1 MAYIGLFELFYVCAQ
16 CGMFVME
23 DMPDMASLS
32 SMGEK
37 FRLIREAEGM
47 TRQEFADCVGL
58 PYGTVTNYE
67 VRGKQVTEGAL
78 LKVTKHP
85 KFKKYAYWLSTDET
99 MPEVG
104 QISPALSLD
113 GSCNSDGDRV
123 STETIQKLSR

>member
-1 MAYIGLFELFYVCAQ
+1 
-16 CGMFVME
+16 
-23 DMPDMASLS
+23 MASLS

-85 KFKKYAYWLSTDET
+85 KFKKYET

-113 GSCNSDGDRV
+113 GSCNSEGDRV

>member
-1 MAYIGLFELFYVCAQ
+1 
-16 CGMFVME
+16 
-23 DMPDMASLS
+23 MASLS

-104 QISPALSLD
+104 QISPALLMVPAIRREIAFQPKQSK
-113 GSCNSDGDRV
+113 NYPAEAR
-123 STETIQKLSR
+123 KLVRPAFCLV

>member
-1 MAYIGLFELFYVCAQ
+1 
-16 CGMFVME
+16 
-23 DMPDMASLS
+23 MASLS

-67 VRGKQVTEGAL
+67 VRKQVTEGAL

-113 GSCNSDGDRV
+113 GSCNSEEIAFQPKQSKNYPAEAR
-123 STETIQKLSR
+123 KLVRPAFCLV

>member
-1 MAYIGLFELFYVCAQ
+1 
-16 CGMFVME
+16 
-23 DMPDMASLS
+23 MASLS

-85 KFKKYAYWLSTDET
+85 NLRSMLIGYQQMKRCRRSGKFLR
-99 MPEVG
+99 
-104 QISPALSLD
+104 LSLLMVPAIRREIAFQPKQ
-113 GSCNSDGDRV
+113 SKNYPAEAR
-123 STETIQKLSR
+123 KLVRPAFCLV

>member
-1 MAYIGLFELFYVCAQ
+1 
-16 CGMFVME
+16 
-23 DMPDMASLS
+23 MASLS

-104 QISPALSLD
+104 KFLRLSLLMA
-113 GSCNSDGDRV
+113 SPVWRAIRV
-123 STETIQKLSR
+123 QPKQNKNYPAEARKLVRPAFCLV

>member
-1 MAYIGLFELFYVCAQ
+1 MWYV
-16 CGMFVME
+16 VMG

-113 GSCNSDGDRV
+113 GSCNSEGDRV

>member
-1 MAYIGLFELFYVCAQ
+1 
-16 CGMFVME
+16 
-23 DMPDMASLS
+23 MASLS

-78 LKVTKHP
+78 VTKHP

-113 GSCNSDGDRV
+113 GSCNSEGDRV

>member
-1 MAYIGLFELFYVCAQ
+1 
-16 CGMFVME
+16 
-23 DMPDMASLS
+23 
-32 SMGEK
+32 
-37 FRLIREAEGM
+37 M

-113 GSCNSDGDRV
+113 GSCNSEGDRV